1 MLFFI
6 QPSVVFVRVFLSSKI
21 YTGANQITLGWEDWL
36 NIRFIAN
43 AVRCAVLL
51 MGLVGCG
58 GSNFVADDYL
68 YLGDVYDVTIRRDI
82 RGVPHVLG
90 DANTDAAFGLG
101 YAQAED
107 NWQLIEEAIPVY
119 RGNSA
124 LFVGQDGAA
133 SDYLVHWLGLW
144 ETLDQNYRWD
154 LSPQMRE
161 YVEAYADG
169 LNFYA
174 ATHPDAI
181 DATVLPI
188 TGQDVVAGFMVR
200 HLLFYGFQNTVQEL
214 LEDTR
219 QRPISGVIR
228 QTESK
233 LPSLEPRVE
242 PPEVLNQP
250 PPDIMMMGVP
260 IGSNAFAIAPR
271 VSDEGMTRLAIN
283 SHQPTT
289 GPVAWYEAHIKS
301 AEGLNVMGGLFPG
314 SPVIHVGFTENLAW
328 GATVNNPDLVDVF
341 VLDINPDNENQY
353 RLDGQWRDLEVKEI
367 ELELRLWGLLPW
379 TVNRE
384 SLRSV
389 HGPVLRTD
397 HGTYA
402 LRYAGMGELRQVE
415 QWYRM
420 NLAQDF
426 LDWKEAMR
434 MMSFASFNFVYADKL
449 GNIMYLHNS
458 LTPKRDIRYDW
469 QQYLPGDDSSLIWKE
484 HLGFSQ
490 LPQVVNPDS
499 GYVLS
504 ANQTPFN
511 VTAGDDNPKEGAFAP
526 EHGFQQDMTNRAQRG
541 LELFQQYGPT
551 ISAEE
556 FFAIKHDKFYSPNT
570 HYVAHIQRVVDQDV
584 TDPALVQAQG
594 VLAEWDLGTDLEN
607 TGAALGTCFL
617 RAAVEA
623 KDLAADDSDSFLS
636 LLKTCA
642 ENLRDAFGELDPEWG
657 LVNRHV
663 RGEVNLPIAGG
674 PDILRAV
681 YGSGLAEDGFLTNM
695 AGDGLYYLVAWN
707 ANGQLSAQGVHQY
720 GSATLDP
727 TSPHYADQAEDFVKE
742 VLHSPLFEEAALQD
756 KLLSAYR
763 PGEEL
768 SN

>member
-1 MLFFI
+1 MN
-6 QPSVVFVRVFLSSKI
+6 S
-21 YTGANQITLGWEDWL
+21 
-36 NIRFIAN
+36 RFITDAL
-43 AVRCAVLL
+43 RCIAFVVLL
-51 MGLVGCG
+51 GGC
-58 GSNFVADDYL
+58 SDSEFVADDYL
-68 YLGDVYDVTIRRDI
+68 YLGDLYDVTIRRDV

-90 DANTDAAFGLG
+90 ASNKDAAFGFG

-107 NWQLIEEAIPVY
+107 NWQLIEDSMPVY
-119 RGNSA
+119 RGNNG
-124 LFVGQDGAA
+124 LFVGQEGAA
-133 SDYLVHWLGLW
+133 TDYLVHWLGLW
-144 ETLDQNYRWD
+144 ETLEQNYRWD
-154 LSPQMRE
+154 LSPQVRA

-174 ATHPDAI
+174 ATHPQAVDTRI
-181 DATVLPI
+181 LPI
-188 TGQDVVAGFMVR
+188 TGKDVVAGFMVR

-214 LEDTR
+214 LGDQR
-219 QRPISGVIR
+219 QRSVSAVIR
-228 QTESK
+228 PTGPK
-233 LPSLEPRVE
+233 VLDLPQPEPLIDA
-242 PPEVLNQP
+242 PDVLNQP
-250 PPDIMMMGVP
+250 PPEIMMMGVP
-260 IGSNAFAIAPR
+260 IGSNAFAIAPQI
-271 VSDEGMTRLAIN
+271 SDEAMTRLAIN

-314 SPVIHVGFTENLAW
+314 SPVIHVGFTENIGW
-328 GATVNNPDLVDVF
+328 GATVNNPDLVDVY
-341 VLDINPDNENQY
+341 VLEMNPDDNNQY
-353 RLDGQWRDLEVKEI
+353 RLDGQWRDLEVTDV
-367 ELELRLWGLLPW
+367 ELKLRFWGFIPW
-379 TVNRE
+379 TVTRE

-397 HGTYA
+397 HGVYA
-402 LRYAGMGELRQVE
+402 VRYAGMGELRQVE

-420 NLAQDF
+420 NLATDF
-426 LDWKEAMR
+426 LDWKDAMR
-434 MMSFASFNFVYADKL
+434 MMSFASFNFVYADKQ

-469 QQYLPGDDSSLIWKE
+469 SQYLPGDDSSLIWKE

-499 GYVLS
+499 GFVFS

-511 VTAGDDNPKEGAFAP
+511 VTLGDDNPRESAFVP

-570 HYVAHIQRVVDQDV
+570 YYVAYIRTVVNQVV
-584 TDPALVQAQG
+584 TDPLLARAQA
-594 VLAEWDLGTDLEN
+594 VLNEWDLGTDLSN

-617 RAAVEA
+617 RSAVEA
-623 KDLAADDSDSFLS
+623 KDPIAQDGDRLLS
-636 LLKTCA
+636 LLKSCA
-642 ENLRDAFGELDPEWG
+642 ETLERAFGRLDPQWG

-681 YGSGLAEDGFLTNM
+681 YGSGLEEDGFLTNL
-695 AGDGLYYLVAWN
+695 AGDGLYYLVAWD
-707 ANGQLSAQGVHQY
+707 AKGQLSVQGVHQY
-720 GSATLDP
+720 GSATLNAA
-727 TSPHYADQAEDFVKE
+727 SPHYADQAEDFVNE
-742 VLHSPLFEEAALQD
+742 VLHPPLFDEAALQEN
-756 KLLSAYR
+756 LSRAYR
-763 PGEEL
+763 PGQEL
-768 SN
+768 